1 MRAVWQLGSFRA
13 AAKETPDRIRAN
25 VTISITLHTHT
36 HTHTESLEAISLQ
49 PPQFRFDGSQ
59 VKVSFCDVRMRLVG
73 GLN

>member
-1 MRAVWQLGSFRA
+1 MRAVWQLGSFRG

-25 VTISITLHTHT
+25 VTISITL